1 MKQYFN
7 LVVLSPPNDID
18 DSEHIIIIISVG
30 TLTIDD
36 IISVVSPTIVIIM
49 MEVIIPL
56 VLICKWKIRC
66 SSNVYHCSGN

>member
-18 DSEHIIIIISVG
+18 DSEHIIIISVG

-66 SSNVYHCSGN
+66 SSKVYHCSGN